1 MALSTKRPS
10 AEKAKQRLL
19 EEVQA
24 TAVRTRRL
32 NADIELPLY
41 RRMKAQAVAED
52 RTLAAITRELWIEYL
67 RQHAPE

>member
-10 AEKAKQRLL
+10 TEKEKRRLIA
-19 EEVQA
+19 EVQE

-32 NADIELPLY
+32 NADIELPIY

-52 RTLAAITRELWIEYL
+52 RTLAEITRELWIEYL
-67 RQHAPE
+67 RKHAPE